1 MCRCVCFRLDYEILR
16 SAQDDTGVYV
26 RGRKGR
32 RPLAF
37 PLRRRY
43 RGLPRRMRCFAG
55 GFSTLSTGLSTS
67 SVGLRRQLPL
77 KGKPGKT
84 RCGGIGASGT
94 PPPTARIARPA
105 RLSRR
110 AGIAGSGA
118 CFGYTMPRAAQ
129 LLKIRAAVNSQS
141 LCDTPPQPF
150 LGEDTS
156 GSAVLSAERTALP
169 LESYTMNSGLPR
181 GYMRMVLHAKQDK
194 MSTAA
199 DE

>member
-1 MCRCVCFRLDYEILR
+1 
-16 SAQDDTGVYV
+16 
-26 RGRKGR
+26 
-32 RPLAF
+32 
-37 PLRRRY
+37 
-43 RGLPRRMRCFAG
+43 MRCFAG

-169 LESYTMNSGLPR
+169 LEFYTLTSCLWSHFDNKAPVCMAQTGAFLFYGYSPEAERGFYLSYSFPAGGCSSETGSLKVMNLWDR
-181 GYMRMVLHAKQDK
+181 
-194 MSTAA
+194 
-199 DE
+199 